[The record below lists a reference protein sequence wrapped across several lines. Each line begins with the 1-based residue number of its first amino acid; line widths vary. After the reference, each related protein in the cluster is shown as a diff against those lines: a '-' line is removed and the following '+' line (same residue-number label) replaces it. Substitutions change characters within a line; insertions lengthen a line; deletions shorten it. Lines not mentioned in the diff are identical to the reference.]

1 MKAQAFTV
9 GTSPIVLI
17 TADNQNRVCYLHASS
32 GSVYLGGSAVT
43 ASTGLHL
50 SNNQT
55 ITITLPLGEA
65 LYGIASSG
73 TTDVRVLSPDGD

>member
-1 MKAQAFTV
+1 MKSQAFSV
-9 GTSPIVLI
+9 GTSVAVLI
-17 TADNQNRVCYLHASS
+17 AADNQNRTCYVHASS

-43 ASTGLHL
+43 ASTGMHL
-50 SNNQT
+50 PSNQT
-55 ITITLPLGEA
+55 ITITLPVGEA